1 MPCQKKEKKNVSKC
15 SSRGARSRVL
25 LALLAHGVAHN
36 GKVALSD
43 GVSAV
48 RLVLVHHLVCV
59 PSQDMLGIVV
69 EVLLVHLLPED
80 GRTAADAAACN
91 QLQGREDCQS
101 EAPAIDG
108 LATHPC
114 SEE

>member
-15 SSRGARSRVL
+15 SSHVARSRIL

-43 GVSAV
+43 GVGAI

-69 EVLLVHLLPED
+69 EVPLVHLLPED
-80 GRTAADAAACN
+80 GRPAACAAADAAACN
-91 QLQGREDCQS
+91 QLEGREDCQRK
-101 EAPAIDG
+101 APAID
-108 LATHPC
+108 
-114 SEE
+114 S